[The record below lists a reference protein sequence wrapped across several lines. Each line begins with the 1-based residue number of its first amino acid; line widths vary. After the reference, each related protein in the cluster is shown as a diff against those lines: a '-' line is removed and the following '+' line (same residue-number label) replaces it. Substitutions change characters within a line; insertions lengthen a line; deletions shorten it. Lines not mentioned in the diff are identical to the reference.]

1 MLSAQTSSAPSIP
14 ERATHSA
21 VQFLPLAGL
30 SDLALIT
37 LDNGE
42 PPNRPNS
49 FGLQGFAELEE
60 TVEGLRS
67 RVTAGQISAVA
78 LTGKAGSFGAGADLN
93 TFAAISEPAT
103 ARLFLARGKEVLGM
117 LRALGLPTF
126 AFVNGLALG
135 GGLEAALFCDYR
147 TVAAG
152 VRALGQPETHL
163 GLVPGWGGTYH
174 LPRLVGAE
182 NALRVIIDNP
192 QSGNRMTTAQQA
204 LELGIVDE
212 VIDAEDGDFVQR
224 SAAWAGSVLRGEHV
238 PARPDVLTD
247 AQAWTEAVE
256 RRRPLAERLDRAGAP
271 AVAAALTLVTNARS
285 AAPVAGLALE
295 EDLCADLIMSDTLRA
310 SLYAF
315 DLLSHRAR
323 RPVGVPKGAAPLEVR
338 AIAVVGG
345 AEALESAVGHAV
357 SSGVPVTLVV
367 PDESAAEQAREVV
380 QARCATLA
388 ARAGRGPAEA
398 ERLRTGLSVTT
409 APDAVGTA
417 DVVLVVPAPD
427 VTEAPVGVPAF
438 VWDLCAD
445 SSVVV
450 IVSNSSDV
458 IGAAFEQARGPERVV
473 GWCEAAP
480 SAPLVEV
487 VRTPATAAT
496 TLATT
501 VDLVSCQRHTAVVVG
516 NQPGFVLDR
525 VMMPLRQW
533 VETKAE
539 GGMAAPV
546 LDDVLVRL
554 GLPRGLAAIG
564 LEGLARDAGS
574 SPAADAR
581 ADVDPLVVE
590 LQDLVARAVADLLAS
605 GVVDDVRDVDVVM
618 LAGAGFP
625 LHLGG
630 LAPALDRSGAAER
643 ATGQSFLDRGVASVP
658 APGTGY

>member
-1 MLSAQTSSAPSIP
+1 MLSTQTPSAPAIP
-14 ERATHSA
+14 ERVTHAA

-49 FGLQGFAELEE
+49 FGLQGLAELEE
-60 TVEGLRS
+60 AVDQLRP
-67 RVTAGQISAVA
+67 RMTAGKISAIA
-78 LTGKAGSFGAGADLN
+78 LTGKKGSFGAGADLN

-103 ARLFLARGKEVLGM
+103 ARLFLARGKEVLGT

-135 GGLEAALFCDYR
+135 GGLETALFCDYR
-147 TVAAG
+147 IVAAG
-152 VRALGQPETHL
+152 VRALGLPETHL

-182 NALRVIIDNP
+182 NALRVIVDNP

-204 LELGIVDE
+204 FDLGIVDA
-212 VIDAEDGDFVQR
+212 VLDADDGDFVQR
-224 SAAWAGSVLRGEHV
+224 SADWAGAVLRGEHV
-238 PARPDVLTD
+238 PARPDVLSD
-247 AQAWTEAVE
+247 AQAWADAVE
-256 RRRPLAERLDRAGAP
+256 RRRGLAERLDRAGAP
-271 AVAAALTLVTNARS
+271 AVAGALTLVAGARNS
-285 AAPVAGLALE
+285 GPAVGMALE
-295 EDLCADLIMSDTLRA
+295 EDLCGDLIMSDTLRG

-323 RPVGVPKGAAPLEVR
+323 RAVGVPGDAVLREVR
-338 AIAVVGG
+338 AITVVGG
-345 AEALESAVGHAV
+345 AEALEPAVGHAV

-367 PDESAAEQAREVV
+367 PDESAAEQAREAVE
-380 QARCATLA
+380 ARCNTLA

-398 ERLRTGLSVTT
+398 DRLRTGLRVTT

-417 DVVLVVPAPD
+417 DVVIAVPGPD
-427 VTEAPVGVPAF
+427 VNEAPVGVPAV

-445 SSVVV
+445 SAVVV
-450 IVSNSSDV
+450 VVSNSSDV
-458 IGAAFEQARGPERVV
+458 IGAASGRARGPERVI
-473 GWCEAAP
+473 GWCEAAQ

-487 VRTPATAAT
+487 VRTSATDATA
-496 TLATT
+496 LATT
-501 VDLVSCQRHTAVVVG
+501 VDLVSRQRRTAVIVG

-525 VMMPLRQW
+525 VMAPIRQW
-533 VETKAE
+533 VETKSE
-539 GGMAAPV
+539 G
-546 LDDVLVRL
+546 
-554 GLPRGLAAIG
+554 GLAAPILNEVLVCFGLPGGLADIG
-564 LEGLARDAGS
+564 LDQLARDAGPR
-574 SPAADAR
+574 PAAGRSAVIDA
-581 ADVDPLVVE
+581 LVIE
-590 LQDLVARAVADLLAS
+590 LQDLAARTVADVLACE
-605 GVVDDVRDVDVVM
+605 VVGDVRDVDVVM

-630 LAPALDRSGAAER
+630 LVPALDRSGAAER
-643 ATGQSFLDRGVASVP
+643 VTGRPFLDRGAASIP